1 MTDLKAPALVGDG
14 SRSVDALVTWPGG
27 QLAIEVDGPT
37 HFRAPHSSHSSH
49 SSSCGPLAASTR
61 LRDYIL
67 QQWGLQ
73 VLSIPVVGQQ
83 MHDMRSG
90 AFQQH
95 LGARLRQAGIPFA
108 FDPFDGSGET

>member
-1 MTDLKAPALVGDG
+1 MIDLKAPAVVGDG

-37 HFRAPHSSHSSH
+37 HFRSSHSSHSSH
-49 SSSCGPLAASTR
+49 SSSCGPPAASTR

-90 AFQQH
+90 AFKQH
-95 LGARLRQAGIPFA
+95 LGALLRREAVPLA
-108 FDPFDGSGET
+108 SEPFDGSGVT

>member
-1 MTDLKAPALVGDG
+1 MTDLKAPAVVGDG

-37 HFRAPHSSHSSH
+37 HFMSFRG
-49 SSSCGPLAASTR
+49 SSCGPPTASTR

-67 QQWGLQ
+67 RQWGLQ
-73 VLSIPVVGQQ
+73 VLSVPVIGQQ

-90 AFQQH
+90 AFQQQ
-95 LGARLRQAGIPFA
+95 LESRLRRAGVPLASKFLPSK
-108 FDPFDGSGET
+108 DVE

>member
-1 MTDLKAPALVGDG
+1 MTDLKAPAVVGDC

-37 HFRAPHSSHSSH
+37 HFRASH
-49 SSSCGPLAASTR
+49 SSSCGPPAASTR

-73 VLSIPVVGQQ
+73 VLSFPVVGQQ
-83 MHDMRSG
+83 MHDMRLG

-95 LGARLRQAGIPFA
+95 LGAQLRRAGVPLA
-108 FDPFDGSGET
+108 FEPFDSSGVT